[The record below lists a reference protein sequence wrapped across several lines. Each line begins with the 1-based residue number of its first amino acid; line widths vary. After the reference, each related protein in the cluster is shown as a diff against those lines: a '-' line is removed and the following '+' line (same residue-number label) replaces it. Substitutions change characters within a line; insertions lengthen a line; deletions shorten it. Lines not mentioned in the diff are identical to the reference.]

1 MPGATRVLPV
11 ADLLARRGGELSL
24 LLLAGARGLGRS
36 IRQSRIQKLG
46 LALAGDGRCLRPG
59 RVHVLGQ
66 TESDFLQTLDPATR
80 RERVQAVCRA
90 PIACLIVTKGLPV
103 SPELMEAAERE
114 GLPLLRSPLASHLLI
129 RRVAEF
135 LEEVLAEEKTVHGSL
150 VDVFGVGILL
160 LGKSGIGKSEC
171 ALALVERGHRL
182 VADDLV
188 VVRKGPFGA
197 LVGFPDP
204 AIAEHMEIR
213 GLGIINIKDLYGVS
227 STRPH
232 KRIGLVIDLVEWTA
246 GMDVER
252 VGLEEHAWTLME
264 ISLPRHDIPV
274 RPGRDLSLIVEV
286 AARNRLLR
294 AQGYHSARDLA
305 RVLSPAGTGKQAAA
319 VDDEDQGEGEGEET

>member
-1 MPGATRVLPV
+1 MLMV
-11 ADLLARRGGELSL
+11 ADLLARRGEELSL
-24 LLLAGARGLGRS
+24 ALLAGARGCSRP
-36 IRQSRIQKLG
+36 IRQCRIQKLG
-46 LALAGDGRCLRPG
+46 LALAGDIRCLRPD

-66 TESDFLQTLDPATR
+66 TESDFLQTLGPVER
-80 RERVQAVCRA
+80 RERLAMACRA

-103 SPELMEAAERE
+103 PPELAEAAERE

-129 RRVAEF
+129 SRVAEF
-135 LEEVLAEEKTVHGSL
+135 LEEVLAEEKAVHGSL

-160 LGKSGIGKSEC
+160 QGKSGIGKSEC

-188 VVRKGPFGA
+188 AVRKGPFGA
-197 LVGFPDP
+197 LVGFPEP
-204 AIAEHMEIR
+204 AIADHMEIR

-232 KRIGLVIDLVEWTA
+232 KRIGLVINLVEWTT
-246 GMDVER
+246 GMAVER
-252 VGLEEHAWTLME
+252 VGLEEHEWMLMGV
-264 ISLPRHDIPV
+264 SLPRHDIPV
-274 RPGRDLSLIVEV
+274 RPGRDLALIVEV

-305 RVLSPAGTGKQAAA
+305 EALAPQDARAAED
-319 VDDEDQGEGEGEET
+319 VDRGDRGEEE